1 MIDLYKVPRQ
11 PEKIIDCDAINR
23 ICNNIFTMPGD
34 LDNDK
39 AEMLIDDLTYAT
51 EDETIIPALQEIKP
65 MIQKGNYKTAAA
77 LANDIWL
84 IYRRGGIGGSDAAS
98 IEGLSKWRTSLEL
111 YYDKIGDK
119 ANEEITPQR
128 QYIFDFGHAMEAF
141 VAEHFEKVFM
151 DQFKSAIENSFSMH
165 YGEDIRITQCRVY
178 RDTYMY
184 KSPENQ
190 FMRADL
196 DFKID
201 LTLENGKVVTGIFEC
216 KTTSP
221 FTVRD
226 DWEST
231 PPKYYECQTRHYMA
245 VMDYPFTIIACAA
258 DNNANN
264 YYAHV
269 IFRNKKYE
277 KKLIS
282 DERKF
287 WEAVETKSPTYE
299 MGVNN
304 LNVLLDKSDNLSQN
318 TLKDNS
324 NTMLGYIKEYEDIQ
338 TSISD
343 TKALVKE
350 LEKKLDIVKSNILTY
365 MSINDVNELE
375 SQYGN
380 YDYNI
385 QVTEKISNLTD
396 WNKFVKALITTMPD
410 EKDTITDL
418 KNNCKK
424 NAKPKKSLKISCKEI
439 KNKAA

>member
-1 MIDLYKVPRQ
+1 MNLYKVPRQ

-23 ICNNIFTMPGD
+23 ICDSIFTLPGD
-34 LDNDK
+34 LDDDK
-39 AEMLIDDLTYAT
+39 AEMLIDELTYAT
-51 EDETIIPALQEIKP
+51 DDKTIIPALQEIKP
-65 MIQKGNYKTAAA
+65 MIQQGDYKTSAA

-165 YGEDIRITQCRVY
+165 YGEDIRITKCRVY

-231 PPKYYECQTRHYMA
+231 PPEYYECQTRHYMA

-277 KKLIS
+277 EKLIS

-287 WEAVETKSPTYE
+287 WKAVETKSPTYE

-304 LNVLLDKSDNLSQN
+304 LNVLLDKSGNLSKN
-318 TLKDNS
+318 ILKDNS
-324 NTMLGYIKEYEDIQ
+324 NTMLGFIKEYKDIQ

-350 LEKKLDIVKSNILTY
+350 LEKKLDIVKSDILTY
-365 MSINDVNELE
+365 MSMNDVNELE

-380 YDYNI
+380 CDYNI

-410 EKDTITDL
+410 EKDAITDL

-424 NAKPKKSLKISCKEI
+424 NAKPKKNLKISCKEI